1 MDDRSPQD
9 EWNDAE
15 WENRANWRLG
25 LFYSST
31 RDSRAWV
38 PKRSTLG
45 RRRLGVTPSFARP
58 EARAYLKIVIAG
70 FVLLFVV
77 LWMLE
82 RMGVIR

>member
-1 MDDRSPQD
+1 MSDRSPQD
-9 EWNDAE
+9 ERNDAE

-45 RRRLGVTPSFARP
+45 RRRLGVTPNFARP
-58 EARAYLKIVIAG
+58 EARAYLKVVIAG

>member
-1 MDDRSPQD
+1 MNDRSPQD
-9 EWNDAE
+9 ERNDAE

-25 LFYSST
+25 LFYSSQ
-31 RDSRAWV
+31 RDTRAWV

-45 RRRLGVTPSFARP
+45 RRRLGVTPNFARP
-58 EARAYLKIVIAG
+58 EARAYLKVVIAG

-82 RMGVIR
+82 RMGAIR